1 LMDEFVT
8 DNPYPVVD
16 AQSILVDRTIEK
28 HWQIAKQ
35 SKADSDVSG
44 IF

>member
-1 LMDEFVT
+1 MDEFVT

-28 HWQIAKQ
+28 ALANRQAI
-35 SKADSDVSG
+35 
-44 IF
+44 